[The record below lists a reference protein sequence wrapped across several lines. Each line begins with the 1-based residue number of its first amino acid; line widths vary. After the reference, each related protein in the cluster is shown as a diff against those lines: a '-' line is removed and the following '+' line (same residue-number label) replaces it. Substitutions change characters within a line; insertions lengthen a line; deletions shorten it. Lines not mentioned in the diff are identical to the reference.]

1 MGSKSKT
8 IVEFGLRNAELKS
21 EIRNPKSEFDK
32 HMAKI
37 EKKKVWTALLIIPPF
52 ILMVAW
58 GPSILF
64 TLMVLITIFLGLL
77 EFNNLALPQSGRI
90 ARVIGLVLGLIL
102 SILFAYGNLESFPP
116 FLVLTLLVLSVL
128 FMVTSKNL
136 SPVISNLGMTFFGI
150 FYVGFLL
157 SHIILMRNET
167 DGRVWVLFLIIT
179 VWAGDIIALFSGT
192 LFGKHKLY
200 PKISPNKTY
209 EGLLGAIAG
218 SVIIGLLFAFFFLPY
233 FNKGICILV
242 TIGMGILGQLG
253 DFTESMFKRSAQVKD
268 SGSLFPGHGGVLDRI
283 DSFLFST
290 PFLYYLLPLLLK
302 ETP

>member
-1 MGSKSKT
+1 
-8 IVEFGLRNAELKS
+8 
-21 EIRNPKSEFDK
+21 
-32 HMAKI
+32 MAKI
-37 EKKKVWTALLIIPPF
+37 EKKKIWTALIIIPPF
-52 ILMVAW
+52 VLLIAL

-64 TLMVLITIFLGLL
+64 ALIVLITILLGLL
-77 EFNNLALPQSGRI
+77 EFNNLALPQSRQIQRLTGI
-90 ARVIGLVLGLIL
+90 SLGLIL
-102 SILFAYGNLESFPP
+102 SILFVYGEARSFSP
-116 FLVLTLLVLSVL
+116 FLVLMLLLLCVLY
-128 FMVTSKNL
+128 MATAEHL
-136 SPVISNLGMTFFGI
+136 SSVISNLGITLFGI

-157 SHIILMRNET
+157 SHIILIRNQT
-167 DGRVWVLFLIIT
+167 DGRAWVLFLIIT

-209 EGLLGAIAG
+209 EGLLGAIVG
-218 SVIIGLLFAFFFLPY
+218 SVVIGLLYASLFLPY
-233 FNKGICILV
+233 LNKGVCILV

-253 DFTESMFKRSAQVKD
+253 DFTESMIKRSAQVKD

-290 PFLYYLLPLLLK
+290 PFLFYLLPLLLK

>member
-1 MGSKSKT
+1 M
-8 IVEFGLRNAELKS
+8 
-21 EIRNPKSEFDK
+21 
-32 HMAKI
+32 MAKI
-37 EKKKVWTALLIIPPF
+37 EKKKVWTALIIIPPF
-52 ILMVAW
+52 VLLIAL

-64 TLMVLITIFLGLL
+64 TLMVLITILLGLL
-77 EFNNLALPQSGRI
+77 EFNNLALPQSRQIQRLTG
-90 ARVIGLVLGLIL
+90 IGLGLIL
-102 SILFAYGNLESFPP
+102 SILFVHGEARSFSP
-116 FLVLTLLVLSVL
+116 FLVLMLLLLCVLY
-128 FMVTSKNL
+128 MATAEHL
-136 SPVISNLGMTFFGI
+136 SSVISNLGITLFGI

-157 SHIILMRNET
+157 SHIILIRNQT
-167 DGRVWVLFLIIT
+167 DGRAWVLFLIIT

-209 EGLLGAIAG
+209 EGLLGAIVG
-218 SVIIGLLFAFFFLPY
+218 SVVIGLLYASLFLPY
-233 FNKGICILV
+233 LNKGVCILV

-253 DFTESMFKRSAQVKD
+253 DFTESMIKRSAQVKD

-290 PFLYYLLPLLLK
+290 PFLFYLLPLLLK